1 MNIVQV
7 FKRFPVRFMALI
19 FLALTLTACSK
30 TVKWEEE
37 VLLNTGE
44 TIWVRRQVRYTYRS
58 NATNPLMYSLKPEWK
73 KHIYFD
79 YRGKSYHYF
88 GDASLMVLAISP
100 KGMPV
105 LVAPASF
112 NGWAN
117 ESRYLCTVPF
127 YVQLIPKEN
136 GEEWYWPPSIEPW
149 LYGLK
154 TNLLRD
160 FSMLDSDKRKLTI
173 EDIDGQHK
181 REGKVSDFLRFVKQD
196 YESKNCSKFF
206 QNK

>member
-44 TIWVRRQVRYTYRS
+44 TIWVKRKAHYTYRS
-58 NATNPLMYSLKPEWK
+58 TATNPLKYALQPERN
-73 KHIYFD
+73 KHICFD

-88 GDASLMVLAISP
+88 GDASLIVLAISP
-100 KGMPV
+100 EGIPV
-105 LVAPASF
+105 LVAPAGSDSWDWQ
-112 NGWAN
+112 NH
-117 ESRYLCTVPF
+117 YLCTVPH
-127 YVQLIPKEN
+127 YVQLVPQEN
-136 GEEWYWPPSIEPW
+136 GEEWHWPPSIEPW

-154 TNLLRD
+154 ANLLGS
-160 FSMLDSDKRKLTI
+160 FLDLESGKRRFTI
-173 EDIDGQHK
+173 QDINEQFK
-181 REGKVSDFLRFVKQD
+181 REGMVSNYFKAIDIAFQD
-196 YESKNCSKFF
+196 PNCPKFF
-206 QNK
+206 QTK